1 MEQEPKAI
9 TFYVQLKT
17 QETKELR
24 RSDRIHYVSLR
35 YQLPLEADDNQLL
48 VFDDPFNYMEA
59 ISNNQYK

>member
-9 TFYVQLKT
+9 TFYGQLKT

-35 YQLPLEADDNQLL
+35 YQLSLEADDN
-48 VFDDPFNYMEA
+48 
-59 ISNNQYK
+59 